1 MPGLWARKAL
11 LEQEMF
17 RLMCQGWV
25 EMSRVQRGEE
35 ETGPVGEQRAEQA
48 RREEHASFDIPLI

>member
-1 MPGLWARKAL
+1 
-11 LEQEMF
+11 
-17 RLMCQGWV
+17 
-25 EMSRVQRGEE
+25 MSRVQRGEE